1 MMPLSIPETLYRV
14 FSSRWLDLNH
24 APADAADWY
33 RRGYLQILYQ
43 GKIPGYAVTPK
54 TYRLIVDRDG

>member
-1 MMPLSIPETLYRV
+1 MMPLSIPDTLYRV

-33 RRGYLQILYQ
+33 RRGYLQIHYQ
-43 GKIPGYAVTPK
+43 GKIPGS
-54 TYRLIVDRDG
+54 R